1 MRLQR
6 KVHANPAGEH
16 AYQHQGWVEE
26 DETLVYQSH
35 MPVTLPNRL
44 REHTWLSHP
53 LKAEMLSDANDSSTH
68 ELGLGG
74 KGRS

>member
-35 MPVTLPNRL
+35 MPVTLSNRL
-44 REHTWLSHP
+44 REYTWLSHP
-53 LKAEMLSDANDSSTH
+53 LKAEMLSDANDSSIH
-68 ELGLGG
+68 ELDLGG